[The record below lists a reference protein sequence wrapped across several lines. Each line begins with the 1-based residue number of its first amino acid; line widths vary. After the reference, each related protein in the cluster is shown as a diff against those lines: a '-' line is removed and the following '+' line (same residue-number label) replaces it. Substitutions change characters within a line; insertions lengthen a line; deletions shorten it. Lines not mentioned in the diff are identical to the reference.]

1 MKLKLE
7 RFDYLV
13 WETVTVIALAI
24 GGVVLLGDRVGSQ
37 LTATIPAD
45 GGEIGGGGRVG
56 IQFAQAMR
64 VETVAPLFSIE
75 PATEGVIEW
84 DGDTMWFKP
93 IRALSP
99 DTQFTARLKAGALS
113 AEGREM
119 KNEVAW
125 RFSVRQPRLIYVAS
139 TDKRDLWVTTI
150 GGTPKQLTQTEG
162 SVYDYAVSPNG
173 EQIVYSVINEASG
186 IDLWVMTDAGE
197 SARKLLDCGPE
208 RCLVPAWS
216 PDGKRLAY
224 SRQSAGLTPGG
235 PLGPPRVWILE
246 LSNDQTG
253 QLYEN
258 DQVLGWGPTW
268 SPDGN
273 WIAAYDGTS
282 TRIRVLNVQTKK
294 EILLPSL
301 MGTTGSWSPDGK
313 RMLYNDLKIAGEQ
326 THATLYLADFATEEI
341 SSAFTDDPADVNYGI
356 PNWSPDG
363 AWVVTGIKRADQGL
377 GSQLWIMRPDGS
389 EARPITDDL
398 AYTFGGYSWDRWGE
412 LVVFQR
418 FELGVP
424 FAKPEVMVWS
434 FATGQITPIVQDA
447 SLPGW
452 LP

>member
-1 MKLKLE
+1 
-7 RFDYLV
+7 
-13 WETVTVIALAI
+13 
-24 GGVVLLGDRVGSQ
+24 
-37 LTATIPAD
+37 
-45 GGEIGGGGRVG
+45 
-56 IQFAQAMR
+56 
-64 VETVAPLFSIE
+64 
-75 PATEGVIEW
+75 
-84 DGDTMWFKP
+84 
-93 IRALSP
+93 
-99 DTQFTARLKAGALS
+99 
-113 AEGREM
+113 
-119 KNEVAW
+119 
-125 RFSVRQPRLIYVAS
+125 
-139 TDKRDLWVTTI
+139 
-150 GGTPKQLTQTEG
+150 
-162 SVYDYAVSPNG
+162 
-173 EQIVYSVINEASG
+173 
-186 IDLWVMTDAGE
+186 
-197 SARKLLDCGPE
+197 
-208 RCLVPAWS
+208 LVPAWS

-301 MGTTGSWSPDGK
+301 MGTTGSWSPDGN

-341 SSAFTDDPADVNYGI
+341 SPAFADDPADVNYGI
-356 PNWSPDG
+356 PNWSLDG

-377 GSQLWIMRPDGS
+377 GSQLWIMRPDGG
-389 EARPITDDL
+389 EARPITNDL
-398 AYTFGGYSWDRWGE
+398 AYTFGGYSWDPSGE